1 MRRLLVVACAA
12 LALLVASA
20 SGDLRGAVAGGD
32 DDVSVSTSMWD
43 SLDALP
49 AAAALQ
55 LPPTPSSDGVFV
67 ELSFPP
73 SRVAIADVFRPPQG

>member
-1 MRRLLVVACAA
+1 MRLRRLFVVAFAA
-12 LALLVASA
+12 LALLAASA

-32 DDVSVSTSMWD
+32 DDVAFVTD

-49 AAAALQ
+49 AASALQ
-55 LPPTPSSDGVFV
+55 LLPPPSAGGVFV
-67 ELSFPP
+67 ELAFPP